1 MSIAGELN
9 ITLNT
14 SDAHN
19 TCCQISSSR
28 PLQASHVFTGKT
40 IDETLTMIPLLFNI
54 CSKAQAVT
62 AVRAIESA
70 KQTPSTLQIE
80 STREALIALESL
92 REQALRVAMDW
103 PTFLQI
109 APESPLLSHIAM
121 GISKIMKSLETSQS
135 LKYLASSSKA
145 LSSEAQGITKAQNL
159 QWKTFSETISNGIFG
174 SSTTTWLAS
183 DLDEWANQE
192 QTQAASFIHWLSQ
205 KTWKNAGE
213 STITELPAIDDSA
226 LLSVLLAEQ
235 HQFTSQPVWKNQ
247 CHELS
252 WFTHKQ
258 HNRQNHI
265 AKSIAK
271 NKALKGNGIFSRMV
285 ARLVEIANLMTILDE
300 FFIHNKTLTAPKSSA
315 KGLAHSHAARGRL
328 SHYINVEDNT
338 VKKLLIL
345 APTEWNFHP
354 QGVTKDSLCN
364 LQADNKRDLRQQAEL
379 LIHAID
385 PCVGYKLKVVIN

>member
-14 SDAHN
+14 SDTHN
-19 TCCQISSSR
+19 TRCQISSSR

-40 IDETLTMIPLLFNI
+40 IDQTLTMIPLLFNI

-62 AVRAIESA
+62 VVRAIESA
-70 KQTPSTLQIE
+70 KQTLATPQIE

-103 PTFLQI
+103 PTFI
-109 APESPLLSHIAM
+109 RVAPESPLLSHIAM

-135 LKYLASSSKA
+135 LKYLAFSSKV
-145 LSSEAQGITKAQNL
+145 LSRKTQDITKGQSL
-159 QWKTFSETISNGIFG
+159 EWKTFSETLSKGIFG

-213 STITELPAIDDSA
+213 STITQLPAIDDSA

-235 HQFTSQPVWKNQ
+235 HQFTSQPIWKNQ

-258 HNRQNHI
+258 HNKQNL
-265 AKSIAK
+265 IAK

-285 ARLVEIANLMTILDE
+285 ARLVEIANLMTVLDD
-300 FFIHNKTLTAPKSSA
+300 FFIHHETLTAPKSSA

-328 SHYINVEDNT
+328 SHYINVENNT

-354 QGVTKDSLCN
+354 QGVTQDSLCR
-364 LQADNKRDLRQQAEL
+364 LQADNERDLRQQAEL

-385 PCVGYKLKVVIN
+385 PCVGYKLNMVMN

>member
-1 MSIAGELN
+1 MNIAGELN

-19 TCCQISSSR
+19 TRCQISSSR

-40 IDETLTMIPLLFNI
+40 INETLTMIPLLYNI

-70 KQTPSTLQIE
+70 KQTPATPQIE

-92 REQALRVAMDW
+92 REQALRIAMDW
-103 PTFLQI
+103 PTFI
-109 APESPLLSHIAM
+109 NITPESPLLSHIAM
-121 GISKIMKSLETSQS
+121 GISKIMKSLEPSQS
-135 LKYLASSSKA
+135 LKYIASSSKA
-145 LSSEAQGITKAQNL
+145 LGRKTQDITKIQSL
-159 QWKTFSETISNGIFG
+159 EWKTFSEMLSNGIFG
-174 SSTTTWLAS
+174 SSTDVWLTS
-183 DLDEWANQE
+183 DLDEWAKKE
-192 QTQAASFIHWLSQ
+192 QTQTASFIHWLGQ
-205 KTWKNAGE
+205 KTWRNAGE
-213 STITELPAIDDSA
+213 STITKLPAIDDSA

-235 HQFTSQPVWKNQ
+235 HQFTSQPAWKNQ

-258 HNRQNHI
+258 HNKQNL
-265 AKSIAK
+265 IAK

-285 ARLVEIANLMTILDE
+285 TRLVEIANLMTVLDE

-315 KGLAHSHAARGRL
+315 RGLAHSHAARGRL
-328 SHYINVEDNT
+328 SHYIHVEDNT

-354 QGVTKDSLCN
+354 QGVTQDSLCN
-364 LQADNKRDLRQQAEL
+364 LQADNERDLRQQAEL

-385 PCVGYKLKVVIN
+385 PCVGYKLNVVVN

>member
-19 TCCQISSSR
+19 TRCQIISSR
-28 PLQASHVFTGKT
+28 PLQASHVFIGKT

-70 KQTPSTLQIE
+70 KQTPTTPQIE

-92 REQALRVAMDW
+92 REQSLRVAMDW
-103 PTFLQI
+103 PTFI
-109 APESPLLSHIAM
+109 GVAPESPLLSHIAM
-121 GISKIMKSLETSQS
+121 GISKTMKSLEPNQA
-135 LKYLASSSKA
+135 LKYRAFPSQARDRKTQ
-145 LSSEAQGITKAQNL
+145 AQSL
-159 QWKTFSETISNGIFG
+159 QWKTFSETLSNGIFG
-174 SSTTTWLAS
+174 SSTAAWQAS

-192 QTQAASFIHWLSQ
+192 QTQAASFINWLSQ
-205 KTWKNAGE
+205 QTWKNAGE
-213 STITELPAIDDSA
+213 SSITQLPAIDDRA
-226 LLSVLLAEQ
+226 LLTVLLAEQ
-235 HQFTSQPVWKNQ
+235 HQFTSEPAWNNQ

-258 HNRQNHI
+258 YDEQSNIAKNI
-265 AKSIAK
+265 AKSITK
-271 NKALKGNGIFSRMV
+271 NTTLKGNGIFSRMV
-285 ARLVEIANLMTILDE
+285 ARLLEIAHLMRVLDA
-300 FFIHNKTLTAPKSSA
+300 FFIHQETLTAPTSNA

-364 LQADNKRDLRQQAEL
+364 LQADNENDLRQQAEL

-385 PCVGYKLKVVIN
+385 PCVGYKLNVVLN

>member
-14 SDAHN
+14 SDTHN
-19 TCCQISSSR
+19 TRCQISSSR

-40 IDETLTMIPLLFNI
+40 IDQTLTMIPLLFNI

-70 KQTPSTLQIE
+70 KQTPATPQIE

-103 PTFLQI
+103 PTFI
-109 APESPLLSHIAM
+109 KVAPESPLLSHIAM

-135 LKYLASSSKA
+135 LKYLASSSKT

-226 LLSVLLAEQ
+226 LLNVLLAEQ

-252 WFTHKQ
+252 WFTHQQ
-258 HNRQNHI
+258 HNKQNLI
-265 AKSIAK
+265 AKS
-271 NKALKGNGIFSRMV
+271 KALKGNGIFSRMV
-285 ARLVEIANLMTILDE
+285 ARLVEIANLITVLDD
-300 FFIHNKTLTAPKSSA
+300 FFIHHETLTAPKSSA
-315 KGLAHSHAARGRL
+315 KGLAYSHAARGRL
-328 SHYINVEDNT
+328 SHYINVENNT

-364 LQADNKRDLRQQAEL
+364 LQADNERDLRQQAEL

-385 PCVGYKLKVVIN
+385 PCVGYTLNMVMN

>member
-14 SDAHN
+14 SDTHN
-19 TCCQISSSR
+19 TRCQISSSR

-54 CSKAQAVT
+54 CSKAQAIT

-70 KQTPSTLQIE
+70 KQTPATEQIE

-103 PTFLQI
+103 PTFMGV
-109 APESPLLSHIAM
+109 ASESPLLSHIAM
-121 GISKIMKSLETSQS
+121 GISNIMKSLEPNQS
-135 LKYLASSSKA
+135 LKYLNFHSKA
-145 LSSEAQGITKAQNL
+145 QSIETLGSKAQAITKIQSLDWETFSATLSS
-159 QWKTFSETISNGIFG
+159 GIFG

-192 QTQAASFIHWLSQ
+192 QTQAASFIHWLNQ

-213 STITELPAIDDSA
+213 STITQLPAIDDSA

-235 HQFTSQPVWKNQ
+235 HQFTSQPAWENQ

-258 HNRQNHI
+258 HNKQNHI
-265 AKSIAK
+265 T
-271 NKALKGNGIFSRMV
+271 LKGNGIFSRMV
-285 ARLVEIANLMTILDE
+285 ARLVEIANLMTVLDE
-300 FFIHNKTLTAPKSSA
+300 FFIHNKTLSAPKSSA

-328 SHYINVEDNT
+328 SHYMNIEDNM

-354 QGVTKDSLCN
+354 QGVTQDSLCN
-364 LQADNKRDLRQQAEL
+364 LQADNEHDLRQQAEL

-385 PCVGYKLKVVIN
+385 PCVGYKLNMVMN

>member
-19 TCCQISSSR
+19 TRCQISSSR

-54 CSKAQAVT
+54 CSKAQTVT

-70 KQTPSTLQIE
+70 KQTPATPHIE
-80 STREALIALESL
+80 SIREALITLESL

-103 PTFLQI
+103 PTFIGI

-135 LKYLASSSKA
+135 LKYLAFSSKA
-145 LSSEAQGITKAQNL
+145 LSIETLGSKAQDITKAQNL
-159 QWKTFSETISNGIFG
+159 QWKTFSETLSNGIFG

-183 DLDEWANQE
+183 DLDEWINQE

-213 STITELPAIDDSA
+213 STITQLPAIDDSA
-226 LLSVLLAEQ
+226 LLNVLLAEQ
-235 HQFTSQPVWKNQ
+235 HQFTSQPIWENQ
-247 CHELS
+247 CHEVS

-258 HNRQNHI
+258 HKKQNHI
-265 AKSIAK
+265 T
-271 NKALKGNGIFSRMV
+271 LKGNGIFSRMV
-285 ARLVEIANLMTILDE
+285 ARLVEIANLMTILDD

-354 QGVTKDSLCN
+354 LGVTKDSLCN
-364 LQADNKRDLRQQAEL
+364 LQANNENDLRQQAEL

-385 PCVGYKLKVVIN
+385 PCVGYKLNVVVN